1 MAAIREK
8 IRMISTGLNQKGK
21 KTGYFK
27 TTTKN
32 KRSPMAEK
40 GKFRKKYFDPRAYN
54 PETGKCG
61 MHVEF
66 VEDKIK

>member
-1 MAAIREK
+1 MAKGGREK
-8 IRMISTGLNQKGK
+8 IRMVSTGTNKEGK

-32 KRSPMAEK
+32 KRTMTEK
-40 GKFRKKYFDPRAYN
+40 FKKKYFDPRAWN
-54 PETGKCG
+54 AAANKHG

-66 VEDKIK
+66 TEDKIK

>member
-1 MAAIREK
+1 MV
-8 IRMISTGLNQKGK
+8 STGLKKDGK
-21 KTGYFK
+21 TKTGYFK

-32 KRSPMAEK
+32 KRNMT
-40 GKFRKKYFDPRAYN
+40 GKFRKKYFDPRAWN
-54 PETGKCG
+54 EAAGRHG

>member
-1 MAAIREK
+1 MAAVREK
-8 IRMISTGLNQKGK
+8 IRMVSTGKKQDGK
-21 KTGYFK
+21 RTGYFK

-32 KRSPMAEK
+32 KREMPE
-40 GKFRKKYFDPRAYN
+40 KFRKTYFDPRAWN
-54 PETGKCG
+54 EEKQKFG

>member
-1 MAAIREK
+1 MAAVREK
-8 IRMISTGLNQKGK
+8 IRMVSTGVKQDGK
-21 KTGYFK
+21 RTGYFK

-32 KRSPMAEK
+32 KRTMTEK
-40 GKFRKKYFDPRAYN
+40 FKKKYFDPRAWDASKN
-54 PETGKCG
+54 KHG

>member
-1 MAAIREK
+1 MASGRDK
-8 IRMISTGLNQKGK
+8 IRMVSTGLKKDGK
-21 KTGYFK
+21 RTGYFK

-32 KRSPMAEK
+32 KRNMT
-40 GKFRKKYFDPRAYN
+40 GKFKKKYFDPRAWN
-54 PETGKCG
+54 EKADRFG